1 MQVTASPPTAPVSP
15 GQARI
20 AQTQSIE
27 GLLAQRSEL
36 ERQLSQLNDR
46 RRELQRLRSNAGDA
60 EARSLEGRIA
70 AMDGRTV
77 KIEDQLGQVNEQ
89 VATAMAAN
97 PQAGSYRFG
106 AFPGTSIDGQI
117 RRDIENAVQDA
128 VAQGMMIGAS
138 SILGIYVLWRGF
150 RRFVLRRKPKAAAS
164 PVIPDNTVQIQQ
176 LQHSLDTIA
185 IEVERISE
193 AQRFS
198 AKLLKEKV
206 RVE

>member
-1 MQVTASPPTAPVSP
+1 MQVIVKQPTTPVPP
-15 GQARI
+15 GQPVV
-20 AQTQSIE
+20 AQTQVSIE
-27 GLLAQRSEL
+27 GMMAQRSEL
-36 ERQLSQLNDR
+36 ERQLSQLSDR
-46 RRELQRLRSNAGDA
+46 RRELQRLRSSADGVSG
-60 EARSLEGRIA
+60 RTIEGRIA
-70 AMDGRTV
+70 ALDARTV
-77 KIEDQLGQVNEQ
+77 KIEDQLAQVNEQ
-89 VATAMAAN
+89 IATAMATN
-97 PQAGSYRFG
+97 PQIARFRNV
-106 AFPGTSIDGQI
+106 SIDQQV

-150 RRFVLRRKPKAAAS
+150 RRFVLRRKPALA
-164 PVIPDNTVQIQQ
+164 PVIPDHTVQIQQ
-176 LQHSLDTIA
+176 LQHSMDSIA